1 MTTAVGV
8 SPSDYAESFG
18 LALQVEDLGR
28 ARTAQTD
35 GGVLGASDAGQCER
49 KAVWTVTQQTPTDV
63 PKKGRAQAGT
73 YLHAGTLAAVQALF
87 PHKLVEQELQVTLP
101 SGVQIQVHP
110 DEIDPTEPSVTDLKF
125 TDSIHLARRNGA
137 SEAQQ
142 MQRAIQYYAALQN
155 GLIHTDQGIVRNL
168 FVNVAD
174 LDDRHVDQQPFSM
187 EWIHKADDWYQRVI
201 YAVKNLEDGEAQWP
215 YNMCVSFCPFFTRC
229 RPPVPELNQPI
240 TSPELAVLVVQGFE
254 ASEQRKYW
262 KALEDE
268 IKDKVR
274 GVSGRVDGL
283 QVVTT
288 QVNGAR
294 PHSKVEFREVAS

>member
-1 MTTAVGV
+1 MIATE
-8 SPSDYAESFG
+8 YADAFG
-18 LALQVEDLGR
+18 LALQAEDLGR
-28 ARTAQTD
+28 ARTIQTD
-35 GGVLGASDAGQCER
+35 GGQLGASDAGTCER

-110 DEIDPTEPSVTDLKF
+110 DEIDPTEPSVCDYKF

-187 EWIHKADDWYQRVI
+187 ESIHKADDWYQRVI
-201 YAVKNLEDGEAQWP
+201 YAVKNLEDGEPQWP
-215 YNMCVSFCPFFTRC
+215 YNMCRDFCPFFTRC
-229 RPPVPELNQPI
+229 RPPAPELNQPI